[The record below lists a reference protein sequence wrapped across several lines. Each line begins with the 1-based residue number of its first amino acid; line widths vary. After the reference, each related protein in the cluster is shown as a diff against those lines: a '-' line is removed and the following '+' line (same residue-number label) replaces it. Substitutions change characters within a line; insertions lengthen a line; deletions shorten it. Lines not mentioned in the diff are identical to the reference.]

1 MGNAAQRLCSSC
13 WWLFLLAIST
23 ASSGEGAGASKQFTI
38 AGARLIKN
46 YKRGNQPT
54 GFFHFRHVKITL
66 DDGGNVGQREM
77 NTKNVT
83 VLCGKTPNESNA
95 PVYNYDILKLTGT
108 NMVLSYPEPGAGSW
122 GTAWFWMFKTQ

>member
-1 MGNAAQRLCSSC
+1 M
-13 WWLFLLAIST
+13 
-23 ASSGEGAGASKQFTI
+23 QFTI

-46 YKRGNQPT
+46 YNDGTSQQGSFT
-54 GFFHFRHVKITL
+54 FDMSKITL
-66 DDGGNVGQREM
+66 DDGGNVWAKGKL

-83 VLCGKTPNESNA
+83 VLCGKSPNESNA